1 MMRSTMTILALLL
14 ALLMAPQQS
23 HGLAFVALSVRTALL
38 TKFTRSQR
46 SLSPILYAQTA
57 PAPTPDSSTKIQGD
71 ETDSAALNEALADY
85 RNQMLDLVYERSME
99 RLMNQVWIQ
108 DCLYE
113 KHRNIEYTHRE

>member
-14 ALLMAPQQS
+14 AFLMAPQQS

-99 RLMNQVWIQ
+99 RLMNQV
-108 DCLYE
+108 
-113 KHRNIEYTHRE
+113 